1 MQNNFE
7 CIFKLVVALTF
18 LMCVVCSHYQ
28 YSFLMFYIIFLFSF
42 FFCLFYFLERK
53 TAKRKKKKK
62 KKERKKVESR
72 IKFSI
77 WKPFWSN
84 YFFILI
90 DQGNGFCN
98 RGFNRY
104 S

>member
-7 CIFKLVVALTF
+7 CIFRLVVALTF
-18 LMCVVCSHYQ
+18 LMYVVCSHYQ
-28 YSFLMFYIIFLFSF
+28 YSILMFYIIFLFH

-72 IKFSI
+72 INFSI

-90 DQGNGFCN
+90 NQGNGFCN
-98 RGFNRY
+98 
-104 S
+104 

>member
-18 LMCVVCSHYQ
+18 LMCVFNVCCLFALSV
-28 YSFLMFYIIFLFSF
+28 FLFNVLHYIFIF
-42 FFCLFYFLERK
+42 FFFFFVCFIFSNERQQKERK
-53 TAKRKKKKK
+53 KKRKK
-62 KKERKKVESR
+62 RKKVESR

-90 DQGNGFCN
+90 NQGNGFCN
-98 RGFNRY
+98 
-104 S
+104 

>member
-7 CIFKLVVALTF
+7 CIFKLVVALIF

-42 FFCLFYFLERK
+42 FCLFYFLERK
-53 TAKRKKKKK
+53 TTKRKKKKEK
-62 KKERKKVESR
+62 KRKKVESR

-90 DQGNGFCN
+90 NQGNGFCN
-98 RGFNRY
+98 
-104 S
+104 

>member
-42 FFCLFYFLERK
+42 FCLFYFLERK

-62 KKERKKVESR
+62 KKES
-72 IKFSI
+72 
-77 WKPFWSN
+77 
-84 YFFILI
+84 
-90 DQGNGFCN
+90 
-98 RGFNRY
+98 
-104 S
+104 